1 MRILLADDHAM
12 MRDGLHKLLEGQRGC
27 VIVGEAEDGVQSVR
41 LAIEL
46 RPDIIIMDI
55 GMPSLN
61 GIEATRQI
69 RLQAPDT
76 KVLALSMY
84 ADRQFAQD
92 MFKAGASGYVLK
104 GAGFDELMDAIIAV
118 SNGRR
123 YISRPLQEILLDD
136 YLNNLDKLSSANR
149 NALSDRERE
158 VLQLLAEGKSNKE
171 IAGILRV
178 TVNTIDAHRKH
189 ISDKLNLKSIAE
201 LTKYA
206 VTHGI
211 SSLEIL

>member
-12 MRDGLHKLLEGQRGC
+12 MRDGLRKLLEGQRGC
-27 VIVGEAEDGVQSVR
+27 VIVGEAEDGVETVR

-76 KVLALSMY
+76 RVLALSMY

-104 GAGFDELMDAIIAV
+104 GAGFDELMDAIVAV
-118 SNGRR
+118 SNGHR

-149 NALSDRERE
+149 SALSDRERE

-178 TVNTIDAHRKH
+178 TVNTVDAHRKH
-189 ISDKLNLKSIAE
+189 ISDKLSLKSIAE

>member
-1 MRILLADDHAM
+1 MRILIADDHAL
-12 MRDGLHKLLEGQRGC
+12 MRDGLRKLLEGQRGC
-27 VIVGEAEDGVQSVR
+27 LVVGEAGDGIEAVR

-46 RPDIIIMDI
+46 RPDIVIMDI

-69 RLQAPDT
+69 RIEAPET

-92 MFKAGASGYVLK
+92 MFKAGASGYALK
-104 GAGFDELMDAIIAV
+104 GAGFDELMEAIVAI
-118 SNGRR
+118 SSGHR
-123 YISRPLQEILLDD
+123 YISQPLQEILLDD
-136 YLNNLDKLSSANR
+136 YLNNLDKLSPASR

-158 VLQLLAEGKSNKE
+158 VLQLLTEGKSNKE
-171 IAGILRV
+171 IAGILHV

-189 ISDKLNLKSIAE
+189 ISDKLGLKSIAE

-206 VTHGI
+206 IAHGI
-211 SSLEIL
+211 SSLEML